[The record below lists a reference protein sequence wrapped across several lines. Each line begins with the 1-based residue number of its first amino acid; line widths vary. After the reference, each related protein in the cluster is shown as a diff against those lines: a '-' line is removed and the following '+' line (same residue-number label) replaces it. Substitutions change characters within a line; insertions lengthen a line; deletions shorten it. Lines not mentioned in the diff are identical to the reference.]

1 MGVEFRLGRQDHKKV
16 EDFLAREPEGVSAI
30 VLDTKMGPHQSGAA
44 EAARDGGMEVLFDP
58 ATERLCDIG
67 FELPGLPYYPERP
80 YDVDALAAQADARTR
95 LVAGVIQAHP
105 ETVTVATPPHF
116 YAHDERSAALN
127 VTLAE
132 MTRHHTDLPV
142 RATLVLART
151 YGVKN
156 ADALAAEYRA
166 AEIRQIELRLSP
178 FGGDDESVAKIRS
191 GFKIVDSF
199 RAAGISVVLG
209 LSGNV
214 GQTAVALGHAAG
226 YSVGVGM
233 REHVNHAGT
242 VASQKRPPKEPAPG
256 DEDKAGGV
264 AVAGIY
270 LPGAAATVPRKLG
283 KILLAHTDIR
293 TKIGC
298 RIGACGSSV
307 AGPGIDPRTHY
318 LHARAAEMATLID
331 QPAAAWRAK
340 AETDRLRRAVEVR
353 QLINER
359 YLPEGAT
366 PLKVRTLKSLLDDI
380 REERATLIA

>member
-16 EDFLAREPEGVSAI
+16 EDFLARKPEGVSAI
-30 VLDTKMGPHQSGAA
+30 VLDTKMAAHQSGAA
-44 EAARDGGMEVLFDP
+44 EAARDAGVDVLFDP
-58 ATERLCDIG
+58 ATERLGDIG
-67 FELPGLPYYPERP
+67 FELPGLAYDPGRP
-80 YDVDALAAQADARTR
+80 YDVDALAADANARAR
-95 LVAGVIQAHP
+95 LVARVIDAHP
-105 ETVTVATPPHF
+105 ETVSIATPPSF
-116 YAHDERSAALN
+116 YVHDERSAALN

-132 MTRHHTDLPV
+132 MTTHHTDLPV

-151 YGVKN
+151 YGVKHP
-156 ADALAAEYRA
+156 AALAAEYSEAGVR
-166 AEIRQIELRLSP
+166 RLELRLSP
-178 FGGDDESVAKIRS
+178 FAGDDESVAKIRS
-191 GFKIVDSF
+191 GFKIVDTF
-199 RAAGISVVLG
+199 RDAGINVVLG

-233 REHVNHAGT
+233 REHVNHAST
-242 VASQKRPPKEPAPG
+242 ISSQKRLPKEPEPG
-256 DEDKAGGV
+256 VEDKTGG

-270 LPGAAATVPRKLG
+270 LPGAAATVPRKVG

-307 AGPGIDPRTHY
+307 AGPGIDPRAHY
-318 LHARAAEMATLID
+318 LHARAAEMVTLLG

-366 PLKVRTLKSLLDDI
+366 PLKVRTLESLIDDI
-380 REERATLIA
+380 REERAALTA